1 MDLKVAGSIPA
12 IYPML
17 QKNFK
22 IKKESFY
29 YEAYI
34 WNYSINIIKE
44 INIPII
50 DKNSNALGL
59 KYSQTLNVML
69 SIFRKITYKNFNFI
83 KIWNWYYIYYINNLF
98 SKNLINKNNN
108 NTFERYNLITFN
120 LKSKQIRITIN
131 SSKNTIF
138 NLSVGKI
145 LSSLNIKE
153 KSKKKSSKGERLF
166 IEYLS
171 NFFKNNINKFGNK
184 KLTILKLKYY
194 KKNANLNENIF
205 KTLNKNLFITSTIHD
220 LKIPNNFSKFK
231 KIRSIK
237 RRLKKRI
244 IKDENN
250 LN

>member
-22 IKKESFY
+22 IKKEIFY

-34 WNYSINIIKE
+34 WRYSINIIKD
-44 INIPII
+44 INIVTI
-50 DKNSNALGL
+50 DKNTNALGL
-59 KYSQTLNVML
+59 NYSKTLNKLL
-69 SIFRKITYKNFNFI
+69 SLFRSVTNKNSNFI

-108 NTFERYNLITFN
+108 NTFEKNNLIVFN
-120 LKSKQIRITIN
+120 LKSKQIRLTIN
-131 SSKNTIF
+131 STKNTIF

-145 LSSLNIKE
+145 LASLNIKE
-153 KSKKKSSKGERLF
+153 KSKKKSNKGERLF
-166 IEYLS
+166 IEYLI

-184 KLTILKLKYY
+184 KLTIIKLKYY
-194 KKNANLNENIF
+194 KKNYNLNENLF
-205 KTLNKNLFITSTIHD
+205 KTLNKNLYIINTIYD
-220 LKIPNNFSKFK
+220 FKIPNNFSKFK

-244 IKDENN
+244 IKDENS